1 METIKKLDKAV
12 ISASAGDM
20 SKLEGM
26 VKNKLVKDTKIGKK
40 FGSFDKMSNKL
51 ASEPGKLIDSGFD
64 KLKSNRDNFTIGK
77 DTAKKYHSFKK
88 GATQGLT
95 KKQSKAFNEKIKG
108 IEGKLEGE
116 KEFSFRGHNKS
127 FKYNDM
133 TFFIVLV
140 YVVICLVIDVK
151 NNDKM
156 WKNFVLSPDTSLYIF
171 LGTFISLL
179 TNNELGFPIKI
190 MREIMIEILGKNNEY
205 GFSYFLEK
213 MWLPLFRGLRKGT
226 TISGQVFSWPLSK
239 ILLYIPIL
247 LITLFQYIIPVVIT
261 IILIPITLVVGII
274 TGIFTEGAGA
284 EISVE
289 GSELA
294 DETEAEADMFI
305 AGVLK
310 KVWRTINKVIPF
322 RKLIALYITG
332 YILYKFLLPLL
343 IDVYLTF
350 AVFILTHT
358 VLNIILIKGL
368 LNNFPEKL
376 QSYTLIKILGYILIM
391 GAYYYIQFQVNL
403 KFYMKP
409 DNSSGGDPISTIFEI
424 FGLDDQI
431 PGFLKDYNIKGSV
444 KKLLCPEDPRNEY
457 SEKPHLRVA
466 INIFIFFVIIK
477 ILSMLATH
485 MGKFDT

>member
-12 ISASAGDM
+12 ISASDGDL
-20 SKLEGM
+20 SKFGEM
-26 VKNKLVKDTKIGKK
+26 VKGTKLGEGVGVLDKMTNKL
-40 FGSFDKMSNKL
+40 S
-51 ASEPGKLIDSGFD
+51 SEPGKLIDSGFD
-64 KLKSNRDNFTIGK
+64 KLKLNRDNFTIGK

-95 KKQSKAFNEKIKG
+95 KKQSKVFNEKIKG
-108 IEGKLEGE
+108 MEGKFVKGKE
-116 KEFSFRGHNKS
+116 KEFSFRGHKKS

-151 NNDKM
+151 KYDKM
-156 WKNFVLSPDTSLYIF
+156 WKNFVLSPDISLYIF

-190 MREIMIEILGKNNEY
+190 MRDIMIDILGQNNEY
-205 GFSYFLEK
+205 GFSYFLQRI
-213 MWLPLFRGLRKGT
+213 WLPLFRGLRKGT

-239 ILLYIPIL
+239 VLLYGPIL

-261 IILIPITLVVGII
+261 IILIPITLVVGLI
-274 TGIFTEGAGA
+274 TGIFSAGAGA

-294 DETEAEADMFI
+294 DEAEAEADMFI

-322 RKLIALYITG
+322 RKLLAVYIIGWTF
-332 YILYKFLLPLL
+332 YKYLLPIL

-350 AVFILTHT
+350 AVFILTHI
-358 VLNIILIKGL
+358 VLNVILIKGM

-376 QSYTLIKILGYILIM
+376 QSYTLIKVLGYVLIM

-403 KFYMKP
+403 KFYTTP
-409 DNSSGGDPISTIFEI
+409 DNSPIYTIFEI
-424 FGLDDQI
+424 FGFDDQI
-431 PGFLKDYNIKGSV
+431 PKFLKDFNIKDSV
-444 KKLLCPEDPRNEY
+444 KKLLCPKDLRND
-457 SEKPHLRVA
+457 STSSSPHLRVA
-466 INIFIFFVIIK
+466 INIFIFFVVIK
-477 ILSMLATH
+477 LLSMLAKH

>member
-12 ISASAGDM
+12 ISASDGDL
-20 SKLEGM
+20 SKLKDM
-26 VKNKLVKDTKIGKK
+26 VKGTEIGKK
-40 FGSFDKMSNKL
+40 FGSVDKMSNKL
-51 ASEPGKLIDSGFD
+51 SSEPGKLIDSGFD
-64 KLKSNRDNFTIGK
+64 KLKLNRDNFTIGK

-95 KKQSKAFNEKIKG
+95 KKQSKVFNEKIKG
-108 IEGKLEGE
+108 IEGKLEEGE

-140 YVVICLVIDVK
+140 YVVICLVIDVE

-190 MREIMIEILGKNNEY
+190 MRDIMIDILGQNNDY
-205 GFSYFLEK
+205 GFSYFLQRI
-213 MWLPLFRGLRKGT
+213 WLPLFGGLRKGT

-239 ILLYIPIL
+239 ILLYGPIL

-261 IILIPITLVVGII
+261 IILIPITLVVGLI
-274 TGIFTEGAGA
+274 TGIFTEGIGA

-294 DETEAEADMFI
+294 DEAEAEADMFI

-322 RKLIALYITG
+322 RKLISYYIVGYTLYT
-332 YILYKFLLPLL
+332 FLLPLL

-350 AVFILTHT
+350 AVFILTHI
-358 VLNIILIKGL
+358 VLNVILIKGMW
-368 LNNFPEKL
+368 NNFPEKL
-376 QSYTLIKILGYILIM
+376 QSYTLIKILGYVLIM

-403 KFYMKP
+403 KFYTTP
-409 DNSSGGDPISTIFEI
+409 DNSQGGDPISTIFEI
-424 FGLDDQI
+424 FGFDDQI
-431 PGFLKDYNIKGSV
+431 PKFLKDFNIKDSV
-444 KKLLCPEDPRNEY
+444 KNLLCPKYPRNEY
-457 SEKPHLRVA
+457 STSSTPHLRVA
-466 INIFIFFVIIK
+466 INIFIFFVVIK
-477 ILSMLATH
+477 LLSMLAKH
-485 MGKFDT
+485 MDKFDT

>member
-1 METIKKLDKAV
+1 METIKKLDEAV

-26 VKNKLVKDTKIGKK
+26 VKDTKIGKK

-51 ASEPGKLIDSGFD
+51 SSEPGKLIDSGFD
-64 KLKSNRDNFTIGK
+64 KLKLNRDNFTIGK

-95 KKQSKAFNEKIKG
+95 KKQSTAFNEKIKG
-108 IEGKLEGE
+108 IEGNLEKGK
-116 KEFSFRGHNKS
+116 KEFSFRGHKIGS
-127 FKYNDM
+127 FKYTDI
-133 TFFIVLV
+133 TFIIVFV
-140 YVVICLVIDVK
+140 YIVVCLVFDVV
-151 NNDKM
+151 NYDKW
-156 WKNFVLSPDTSLYIF
+156 WKNFILSADSSLYIF

-179 TNNELGFPIKI
+179 TNEELGFPIKI
-190 MREIMIEILGKNNEY
+190 MRKIMIDILGENNEY

-213 MWLPLFRGLRKGT
+213 IWLPLFSGLRKGT

-239 ILLYIPIL
+239 MILYFPIL
-247 LITLFQYIIPVVIT
+247 LITLSQYIIPVVIT
-261 IILIPITLVVGII
+261 FILIPITLVVGLI
-274 TGIFTEGAGA
+274 TGIFTEGVGA

-289 GSELA
+289 GSEVT
-294 DETEAEADMFI
+294 DEAAGEADMFI

-310 KVWRTINKVIPF
+310 KIWRTTNKVIPF
-322 RKLIALYITG
+322 RKLIAFYIIG
-332 YILYKFLLPLL
+332 YTLYKFLLPLL

-358 VLNIILIKGL
+358 VLNGILIKGMW
-368 LNNFPEKL
+368 NNFPEKL
-376 QSYTLIKILGYILIM
+376 QSYTLIKILGYVLIM
-391 GAYYYIQFQVNL
+391 GGYYYIQFQVNL

-409 DNSSGGDPISTIFEI
+409 DNSPGGDPISTIFEI

-466 INIFIFFVIIK
+466 INIFIFYIIIT